1 MKKILLTLAA
11 TAVLSACN
19 LGSLNYSQSQG
30 TYVLEELAG
39 RMAYDGLSIP
49 IQILNSIDWTKTD
62 IFDPSFSGTY
72 ILRAQEMKVERVPM
86 VDSLWLFSTS
96 KSSDRV
102 NVECLY
108 LRMLPDD
115 GSGFN
120 LWEAKGD
127 IYYVEEGG
135 SEYEAM
141 LTFNAPVQ
149 YSWKEDVRTPGS
161 RHEKYL
167 VANGFADFAT
177 IRDKTGPPLDDGV
190 FTLIDNEVTPYNGYR
205 LEGKLDLK

>member
-1 MKKILLTLAA
+1 MKKIFLTLAA

-72 ILRAQEMKVERVPM
+72 SLKSQEMKVERVPM
-86 VDSLWLFSTS
+86 VDSLWFFSTVR
-96 KSSDRV
+96 SDDRIKIDS
-102 NVECLY
+102 LY
-108 LRMLPDD
+108 LTMLPDD

-127 IYYVEEGG
+127 IYYSEGD
-135 SEYEAM
+135 SANYEA
-141 LTFNAPVQ
+141 LLSITYPVL
-149 YSWKEDVRTPGS
+149 YTWKENIRTVGS
-161 RHEKYL
+161 RYEKYL
-167 VANGFADFAT
+167 VVNGSCLFSTRRSKA
-177 IRDKTGPPLDDGV
+177 GLLDNGIYT
-190 FTLIDNEVTPYNGYR
+190 FIDSEVTPVNGYR
-205 LEGKLDLK
+205 LEGKLEVK